1 MKFGTLLRISDPA
14 MADEKFRELQEAG
27 FSSCQLVYK
36 PAAYDLSLAAPI
48 KAAADKYGIEIS
60 AQFCGYYDA
69 ETTWDLYYGYQNAGL
84 NVEAFRQSRTEYVK
98 SACNFAAALGV
109 EDVIIHAG
117 FVPNDPFAPQY
128 ASMCAAI
135 YSIASHCKKLGLN
148 LLFETGGEAPITLLR
163 LIQDVGT
170 GNLFVNFDP
179 ANILMYGYGNPTDAL
194 EIIGPYVRNVH
205 GKDGL
210 LPTDPR
216 KLGVET
222 PVGQGRVDFP
232 AVIAKLKA
240 LGYDRFITIEREI
253 TGEQQKKDIQEA
265 KAFFENLWK
274 QHSEQ

>member
-1 MKFGTLLRISDPA
+1 MLRINDPA
-14 MADEKFRELQEAG
+14 EADAKFREAKEAG
-27 FSSCQLVYK
+27 FTSCQLVYK
-36 PAAYDLSLAAPI
+36 PAVYELERAAEILAAS
-48 KAAADKYGIEIS
+48 KKYDIEIS
-60 AQFCGYYDA
+60 AQFCGYYDV

-98 SACNFAAALGV
+98 NACRFAAALGI

-117 FVPNDPFAPQY
+117 FVPNDPFSPQY
-128 ASMCAAI
+128 ASMCAAVH
-135 YSIASHCKKLGLN
+135 SIAVHCKALGLN

-163 LIQDVGT
+163 LIQEVGT

-216 KLGVET
+216 KLGKET

-253 TGEQQKKDIQEA
+253 TGEQQKKDILDA
-265 KAFFENLWK
+265 KAFFEALWN
-274 QHSEQ
+274 